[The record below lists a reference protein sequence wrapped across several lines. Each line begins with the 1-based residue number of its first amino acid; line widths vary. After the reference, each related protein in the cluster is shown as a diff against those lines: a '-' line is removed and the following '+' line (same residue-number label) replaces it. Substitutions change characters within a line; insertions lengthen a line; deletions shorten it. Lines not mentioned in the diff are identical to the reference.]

1 MSNFITALGYLSS
14 QIDWE
19 YGARTYI
26 LFVKDLEDGKWSYFD
41 LMCEDYWLEDSYD
54 HHRSKIVEIFY
65 NVFKKLKD
73 SEPYKETKNPA
84 EQFIKVYKKV
94 NKIREEA
101 LQNGIPEF
109 DLKAYL
115 EKSFLS
121 DISDSLDKTELKNV
135 MIGN

>member
-26 LFVKDLEDGKWSYFD
+26 LFVKDLENKDWNYFD
-41 LMCEDYWLEDSYD
+41 LMCDDFWLEEFYD
-54 HHRSKIVEIFY
+54 HHKSETVKSFY
-65 NVFKKLKD
+65 NIFKKLKE

-101 LQNGIPEF
+101 LENGIPEF
-109 DLKAYL
+109 NLRAYL

-135 MIGN
+135 MMGD